1 MVLICTNP
9 GAPQD
14 DPQQSEPQGSGD
26 PEMDSVVIGRM
37 VGQASKV
44 SGSGSFWDLV
54 VARYQ

>member
-1 MVLICTNP
+1 
-9 GAPQD
+9 
-14 DPQQSEPQGSGD
+14 
-26 PEMDSVVIGRM
+26 MDSVVIGRM